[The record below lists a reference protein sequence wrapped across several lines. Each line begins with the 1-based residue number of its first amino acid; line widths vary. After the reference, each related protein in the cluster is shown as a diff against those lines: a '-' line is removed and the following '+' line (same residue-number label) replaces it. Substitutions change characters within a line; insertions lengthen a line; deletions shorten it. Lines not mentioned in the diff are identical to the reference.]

1 MLPYTEV
8 EIVQFLRP
16 DGRRRLY
23 TTTLN
28 YDLHAEYAAMQIQ
41 GWRFEAEVLTTGEVS
56 LTIASEDQDEA
67 VVIVPNGPAVPE
79 ALARMLAYE
88 FGSRE
93 APTC

>member
-8 EIVQFLRP
+8 EVLQFLRP
-16 DGRRRLY
+16 DGRKRLCPV
-23 TTTLN
+23 TLD
-28 YDLHAEYAAMQIQ
+28 YDLRAEYAAMQIQ

-56 LTIASEDQDEA
+56 LTITSEDQDEA
-67 VVIVPNGPAVPE
+67 IAIVPNGPTVPE

>member
-1 MLPYTEV
+1 MLTYTEV
-8 EIVQFLRP
+8 EVVQFLRP
-16 DGRRRLY
+16 DGRRHLC

-56 LTIASEDQDEA
+56 LTITSEDQDE
-67 VVIVPNGPAVPE
+67 VITIVPNGPTVPE
-79 ALARMLAYE
+79 ALARMLSYE

>member
-1 MLPYTEV
+1 VLTYTEV
-8 EIVQFLRP
+8 EVIQFLRP
-16 DGRRRLY
+16 DGRKRLCSV
-23 TTTLN
+23 TLDH
-28 YDLHAEYAAMQIQ
+28 DLHAEYTAMQIQ

-56 LTIASEDQDEA
+56 LTITSEDQDEA
-67 VVIVPNGPAVPE
+67 ISTVPNGPAVPE

>member
-8 EIVQFLRP
+8 EVIQFLRP
-16 DGRRRLY
+16 DGRKRLCM
-23 TTTLN
+23 TTLN
-28 YDLHAEYAAMQIQ
+28 YDLHVEYAAMQLQ
-41 GWRFEAEVLTTGEVS
+41 GWKFEAEVLTTSEVS
-56 LTIASEDQDEA
+56 LTITSEDRDEA
-67 VVIVPNGPAVPE
+67 VVIVPNGLAVPE